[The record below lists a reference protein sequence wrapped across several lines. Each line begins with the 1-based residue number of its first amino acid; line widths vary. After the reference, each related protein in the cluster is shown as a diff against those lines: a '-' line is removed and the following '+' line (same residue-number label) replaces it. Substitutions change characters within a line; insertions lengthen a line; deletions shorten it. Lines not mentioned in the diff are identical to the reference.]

1 MAARKSSYRSRPRN
15 AVLLIDYTN
24 VFGVIS
30 ERIDNDQPDAVVLD
44 LVASLKRHVS
54 EHLNLKPVRTL
65 AFANLPPGNMRGHRA
80 TGAWL
85 AQGIEPHFCYA
96 RSRDEAAAIE
106 LAMEAMTL
114 SRELGPSTAFVILS
128 GNQWFT
134 PLVQR
139 LLRGGHFTLLSTLE
153 SPSEP
158 DDLPSDCQD
167 VYLNAEFLLGGPGRK
182 LDLAPPAEEEDGPQS
197 QRPTETIAITDAA
210 VLKTLGIIESYFG
223 QYEEIYLTPL
233 LRKLSEIIDDP
244 NEEPK
249 VLINDLEQAGAVWLE
264 KRRGFPHNYTVLLMN
279 LEHPDVAE
287 IKESS
292 LTDGL
297 DYPSYADGDS
307 SDEDDDY
314 RDDHN
319 DDYDDSYDDD
329 SRVDDDQDDDD
340 DIDDDDDY
348 PTA

>member
-1 MAARKSSYRSRPRN
+1 MAARKSSYRSRTRN
-15 AVLLIDYTN
+15 AVILVDYTN

-30 ERIDNDQPDAVVLD
+30 ERIDNDQPDAVVID
-44 LVASLKRHVS
+44 LLASLKRHVT
-54 EHLNLKPVRTL
+54 EHLKLKPVRTM
-65 AFANLPPGNMRGHRA
+65 AFANLPPGNTRGHRA

-85 AQGIEPHFCYA
+85 AQGIEPRLCYA

-106 LAMEAMTL
+106 LAMEAMQL
-114 SRELGPSTAFVILS
+114 SAEMGPGTAFVILS
-128 GNQWFT
+128 GNQWFV

-139 LLRGGHFTLLSTLE
+139 LFRAGHFVLMATLE
-153 SPSEP
+153 SPSAQ

-167 VYLNAEFLLGGPGRK
+167 LYLNAEFLLGGPGRK
-182 LDLAPPAEEEDGPQS
+182 LDLASEPEDESDGVS
-197 QRPTETIAITDAA
+197 HRPTETVAITDAA

-244 NEEPK
+244 DEEPK

-279 LEHPDVAE
+279 TEHPDVAE

-292 LTDGL
+292 LTD
-297 DYPSYADGDS
+297 
-307 SDEDDDY
+307 SDDFS
-314 RDDHN
+314 
-319 DDYDDSYDDD
+319 SYDDD
-329 SRVDDDQDDDD
+329 NDDRPEDDDD
-340 DIDDDDDY
+340 YYDDDRDDDDRDDDGDFDDDDDDY
-348 PTA
+348 PSA

>member
-1 MAARKSSYRSRPRN
+1 MARKSSYRSRTRN

-44 LVASLKRHVS
+44 LVTSLKRHVS
-54 EHLNLKPVRTL
+54 DHLKLKPIRSL
-65 AFANLPPGNMRGHRA
+65 AFANLPPGNHRGHRA

-85 AQGIEPHFCYA
+85 SQGIEPRFCFA

-106 LAMEAMTL
+106 LAMEAMAL
-114 SRELGPSTAFVILS
+114 SRELGPGTAFVILS
-128 GNQWFT
+128 GNQWFV

-139 LLRGGHFTLLSTLE
+139 LFRAGHFVLMSTLE

-158 DDLPSDCQD
+158 DDLPADCQD
-167 VYLNAEFLLGGPGRK
+167 LYLNAEFLLGGPGRK
-182 LDLAPPAEEEDGPQS
+182 LDLSSSADEEEDAAS
-197 QRPTETIAITDAA
+197 KRPTEIVAITDTA

-233 LRKLSEIIDDP
+233 LRKLSEVFEDP
-244 NEEPK
+244 DEEPK

-292 LTDGL
+292 LTESEGF
-297 DYPSYADGDS
+297 
-307 SDEDDDY
+307 
-314 RDDHN
+314 
-319 DDYDDSYDDD
+319 DSYDDEEED
-329 SRVDDDQDDDD
+329 RDEDDYYDDDGDYDDIDGD
-340 DIDDDDDY
+340 DIDDDDSDDDEDDAY
-348 PTA
+348 PTR